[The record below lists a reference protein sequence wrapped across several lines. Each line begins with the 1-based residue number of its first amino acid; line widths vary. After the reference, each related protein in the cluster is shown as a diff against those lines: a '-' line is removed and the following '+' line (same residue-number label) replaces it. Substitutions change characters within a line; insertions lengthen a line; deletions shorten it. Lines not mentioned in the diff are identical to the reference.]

1 MKFYFVTNIIYFC
14 DKIFYKMVSIQREIE
29 QIIDLSDRGRIIF
42 PADLAHLGSNEAVR
56 QGLSRLVKENKLI
69 RLEKG
74 IYLYPQIDAEIGIL
88 YPAIEEIAEAIA
100 RRDKARIIPTGIY
113 ALNRLGLSTQIPLKA
128 LYLTDGSHRVVKI
141 KNRII
146 SFQRTNP
153 KILSIENELLV
164 MLVSALQSLKKDN
177 ISEEIRMK
185 IREILLKNDKKNIFE
200 ELNKAPVW
208 IAKLIKSI
216 HNELVTNT

>member
-1 MKFYFVTNIIYFC
+1 
-14 DKIFYKMVSIQREIE
+14 MVSIQKEIE
-29 QIIDLSDRGRIIF
+29 QTIELGKKGTIIF
-42 PADLAHLGSNEAVR
+42 PNDLAHLGSNEAIR

-74 IYLYPQIDAEIGIL
+74 IYLYPEIDAEIGVV

-146 SFQRTNP
+146 SFQKTNP
-153 KILSIENELLV
+153 KILSIESELLV
-164 MLVSALQSLKKDN
+164 MLISALQSLKKDN
-177 ISEEIRMK
+177 ISDETRMK
-185 IREILLKNDKKNIFE
+185 IREILLKNHQENIFK

-216 HNELVTNT
+216 SEKNIHNELATNI

>member
-1 MKFYFVTNIIYFC
+1 
-14 DKIFYKMVSIQREIE
+14 MVSIQREIE

-42 PADLAHLGSNEAVR
+42 PADLAYLGSSEAVR

-74 IYLYPQIDAEIGIL
+74 IYLHPEIDGEIGII

-128 LYLTDGSHRVVKI
+128 LYLTDGSHRIIKI

-146 SFQRTNP
+146 SFKKTNP
-153 KILSIENELLV
+153 KILSIENELLL
-164 MLVSALQSLKKDN
+164 MLVLALQTLKKDN
-177 ISEEIRMK
+177 ISEETLIK
-185 IREILLKNDKKNIFE
+185 ISEILRNDKKNIFE
-200 ELNKAPVW
+200 ELYKAPVW
-208 IAKLIKSI
+208 IGKLIKNISEKSI
-216 HNELVTNT
+216 HNELVTSI

>member
-1 MKFYFVTNIIYFC
+1 
-14 DKIFYKMVSIQREIE
+14 MVSIQKEIE
-29 QIIDLSDRGRIIF
+29 KTIELGKKGCIIF
-42 PADLAHLGSNEAVR
+42 PIDLAHLGSSEAVR

-74 IYLYPQIDAEIGIL
+74 IYLHPEIDPEMGII
-88 YPAIEEIAEAIA
+88 YPAIEDIATAIA

-113 ALNRLGLSTQIPLKA
+113 ALNRLGFSTQIPLKA
-128 LYLTDGSHRVVKI
+128 LYLTDGSPRIVKI

-146 SFQRTNP
+146 SFQKTNP

-164 MLVSALQSLKKDN
+164 MLVSALQVLKKDN
-177 ISEEIRMK
+177 ISQEIRMK
-185 IREILLKNDKKNIFE
+185 ISEILLKNNEKDIFK

-208 IAKLIKSI
+208 IAKLIKNI
-216 HNELVTNT
+216 YNELATNT